1 MKKFIYFAI
10 GIAAMLMASSCEKD
24 VFNSTSGEGGFS
36 LALSINNNETLT
48 SRAATTNND
57 NIIANANVKI
67 YKPNF
72 DGLIR
77 QYTYSQMDEVI
88 YLPTGNGYRVDVVA
102 GEAAKTDP
110 DKANF
115 ESKSYNGS
123 ADFNIVANQI
133 TENVKVVAKISN
145 AITNVSFDETIG
157 QNFNDY
163 KLTFALADLTKADA
177 PVAAEDKLEYSAS
190 QTGEGYFIVDDPVL
204 ETKLFWVFEGTK
216 KDNTPFTAKGEIAAT
231 DATGNSLV
239 GTRHTM
245 NFKYIVK
252 DGTLTFTLVVDSNTT
267 TQQDNIVWTPTS
279 TGLSTIKTKDIWATF
294 VNINADVD
302 TKEYDGD
309 VYIQYRKKSDADWVN
324 PDDAS
329 ATKIKATG
337 DDEGVFSAVITGLD
351 SATDY
356 QCRLVVYKNVTTEG
370 VTTQEFVDVNSVKEF
385 TTAKAQQVP
394 NASFEDT
401 SLDSSGKYYSFYNP
415 ASTILENQTKWWD
428 SGNMAAS
435 TVISNPN
442 EALTRY
448 DVGYDGTGKSALL
461 HTQTPAADIIAAGN
475 IYSGFMHSYDFDL
488 LNFKASGI
496 VCFGQKFEGRPT
508 KIKMWVKYNG
518 AGNGKSP
525 TTKLIN
531 GTDEGQIKIALGHW
545 DKGTYGKNGKGTVVG
560 TENSPVTVDTSN
572 SKTFI
577 DYVDD
582 AKKGGKTIAYGDAI
596 FKADGTTYINDPDF
610 QTAETYKCNDWKQI
624 EIPIV
629 YYNTAQP
636 VTHIIISGAASRF
649 GDYFEGYNGSKLWI
663 DNIELIYDDDLNVY
677 KE

>member
-77 QYTYSQMDEVI
+77 QYTYSQMDDVI

-157 QNFNDY
+157 QNFKEGY

-177 PVAAEDKLEYSAS
+177 PVADDDKLVYSAT
-190 QTGEGYFIVDDPVL
+190 QTGEGYFIVNDPIL
-204 ETKLFWVFEGTK
+204 ENKLYWIFEGIK
-216 KDNTPFTAKGEIAAT
+216 KDNTPFTAKGEIAAP

-294 VNINADVD
+294 VNVNADVD

-337 DDEGVFSAVITGLD
+337 DDKGVFSAVITGLD

-394 NASFEDT
+394 NASFEQKYEY
-401 SLDSSGKYYSFYNP
+401 DSYYVFNP
-415 ASTILENQTKWWD
+415 ADYGFTSYSPSGDPGSKHTWWGTGNQDAVVTKVKVTTPSD
-428 SGNMAAS
+428 DVPHNLSGNKSSVCM
-435 TVISNPN
+435 TSN
-442 EALTRY
+442 Y
-448 DVGYDGTGKSALL
+448 VVVKF
-461 HTQTPAADIIAAGN
+461 AAGN
-475 IYSGFMHSYDFDL
+475 IYSGYFSQLIGTEGGVVH
-488 LNFKASGI
+488 
-496 VCFGQKFEGRPT
+496 FGRTIAADGSKFESRPT
-508 KIKMWVKYNG
+508 GVSFYARYK
-518 AGNGKSP
+518 GNKVNRDAKDGP
-525 TTKLIN
+525 LT
-531 GTDEGQIKIALGHW
+531 GDDFDEGQIKFAIGKWSNKTYKGSTESPVAVNTT
-545 DKGTYGKNGKGTVVG
+545 DKKTFYDLSTIDGTVAYC
-560 TENSPVTVDTSN
+560 D
-572 SKTFI
+572 KIF
-577 DYVDD
+577 
-582 AKKGGKTIAYGDAI
+582 YGD
-596 FKADGTTYINDPDF
+596 GNDTGWMKVTLKFD
-610 QTAETYKCNDWKQI
+610 YKDVNT
-624 EIPIV
+624 IP
-629 YYNTAQP
+629 
-636 VTHIIISGAASRF
+636 THIIISAASSRY
-649 GDYFEGYNGSKLWI
+649 GDYFEGADGSTMYLDDIQLLYDYETSQLTAPK
-663 DNIELIYDDDLNVY
+663 IEPVQ
-677 KE
+677 